1 MMPELTLTLTPAMV
15 ATAVVYDV
23 MLVALAVALYRRLR
37 QRRADAAA
45 APRANL
51 SVR

>member
-1 MMPELTLTLTPAMV
+1 MPDLTLTLTPAMV

-23 MLVALAVALYRRLR
+23 VLVALAFALFRRLR
-37 QRRADAAA
+37 QRRADKPATS
-45 APRANL
+45 RAHL